1 MRQHHFLSFT
11 ICAAALA
18 LVPVHGA
25 DAPSS
30 KANPLGPGID
40 APALTAAI
48 PDGARS
54 SQRFNDGIYG
64 KIWNSPE
71 FAPLKAKLNT
81 LPHMKID
88 ISSSSA
94 VDPMLPEILQ
104 SFSSGQFVFADL
116 LIQNHIASAPSSA
129 MPSVRIS
136 YDSGPAL
143 ANHVAELI
151 RKQADQHSDQITA
164 ISVPGATNAFSST
177 DNVAAALFGAQW
189 VFTNDA
195 KHPGWLAP
203 VKPTPSEHDA
213 VFHAWPAIWADL
225 LPKLLTDANQLAQA
239 QGFITWLKQH
249 PGTIDADA
257 DLVKGGVH
265 SHVAFPGSSVAL
277 APVDRAALAPLP
289 ATTLWSLAVGLDGT
303 TWWDKERSDA
313 FTRIGALETPVKTAA
328 QIEADLDRTLKQ
340 IDPSLSAKALI
351 TGLKGTTVLAL
362 MQGMPFPTAALT
374 LPRSAALDQLI
385 TLTLSKQ
392 GMPAPADNVPTIIPL
407 PLPISLSLVKTGT
420 HWLITTDPA
429 LAGTWGNGQP
439 GGWLDSP
446 AAKAGLAKAGSDA
459 WLVGLSNTAMELKTW
474 TGFAAMGLNQAKD
487 LTPQERQSALATL
500 NLASKLAQPGWCV
513 ARSGKDRTDME
524 CEGLTGGVVIPAII
538 AAIAVPNVMESRVT
552 ANEASAAFT
561 LKSGFFAAEVQFQA
575 GGYIDQDGDKIG
587 EFGLIQEL
595 SGAIGTPKIRSGSV
609 TLLTDAFRSATPEK
623 DGYRYALY
631 LPDGKSGAISDTNG
645 IDSTTKARI
654 AKPLAANEQEQ
665 HFIVYAWPKNT
676 SSGRRIFA
684 ITQDGMV
691 RYAPTPF
698 TGTAPTWNAAFGGKG
713 WNDPV
718 TWKSYTR

>member
-1 MRQHHFLSFT
+1 MRQHRFLSFT

-48 PDGARS
+48 PDGQRS

-71 FAPLKAKLNT
+71 FAPLKAKLMASWETDRQIGDAAVGTEHENSMMT
-81 LPHMKID
+81 QLLLRD
-88 ISSSSA
+88 I
-94 VDPMLPEILQ
+94 
-104 SFSSGQFVFADL
+104 FTSGQIAFTDVLVQGSVTYTQGNVMPGIRFTCETDPKLAS
-116 LIQNHIASAPSSA
+116 HIADFMQKKEGKHPGQFKTTT
-129 MPSVRIS
+129 I
-136 YDSGPAL
+136 
-143 ANHVAELI
+143 
-151 RKQADQHSDQITA
+151 
-164 ISVPGATNAFSST
+164 PGASTAFTSVDQLVT
-177 DNVAAALFGAQW
+177 AAQFGSQW
-189 VFTNDA
+189 IITNDA
-195 KHPGWLAP
+195 KHPGWLTP

-213 VFHAWPAIWADL
+213 VLHAWPTVWANL
-225 LPKLLTDANQLAQA
+225 LPKLLTDADQLAKA
-239 QGFITWLKQH
+239 QSLITWLKQH

-328 QIEADLDRTLKQ
+328 QVEADLDRTLKQ

-513 ARSGKDRTDME
+513 ARSGKDRTDVE
-524 CEGLTGGVVIPAII
+524 CEGLTGGVAIPAIV
-538 AAIAVPNVMESRVT
+538 AAIAVPSM
-552 ANEASAAFT
+552 
-561 LKSGFFAAEVQFQA
+561 
-575 GGYIDQDGDKIG
+575 
-587 EFGLIQEL
+587 
-595 SGAIGTPKIRSGSV
+595 
-609 TLLTDAFRSATPEK
+609 
-623 DGYRYALY
+623 
-631 LPDGKSGAISDTNG
+631 
-645 IDSTTKARI
+645 AR
-654 AKPLAANEQEQ
+654 KPL
-665 HFIVYAWPKNT
+665 PKP
-676 SSGRRIFA
+676 
-684 ITQDGMV
+684 
-691 RYAPTPF
+691 APSPS
-698 TGTAPTWNAAFGGKG
+698 P
-713 WNDPV
+713 
-718 TWKSYTR
+718 